1 MFKKGERIH
10 LHDGS
15 LHVMEQDGLP
25 PRAGKRR
32 RQGLREGATV
42 RGFIR
47 GALVDL
53 KTGEEKAG
61 DWHENIITSYGH
73 GQIVRNFVGLANS
86 SHASYW
92 GLGQHTEAQSSNF
105 SSQTVMSSEY
115 GTQSNSTVN
124 QAGASRA
131 NVAASQALA
140 GAWTLSQSWQYAS
153 SHISNNVVINCLAQ
167 YAHQSIGSGTAI
179 SLATFA
185 SSSKSNSQALNITYN
200 WSFGT

>member
-1 MFKKGERIH
+1 MFTKGDRIH
-10 LHDGS
+10 LHDGT
-15 LHVMEQDGLP
+15 LHVMQADGLP
-25 PRAGKRR
+25 PRRR
-32 RQGLREGATV
+32 RKSLSEAPKI

-47 GALVDL
+47 GALVDMDG
-53 KTGEEKAG
+53 TEHPG

-73 GQIVRNFVGLANS
+73 GHIVRNFVGLANS
-86 SHASYW
+86 SHASFW

-105 SSQTVMSSEY
+105 STQTVMSSEY

-153 SHISNNVVINCLAQ
+153 SHISNNVVLNCLAQ

>member
-1 MFKKGERIH
+1 MFKTGDRIH

-15 LHVMEQDGLP
+15 LHVMQQDGLP
-25 PRAGKRR
+25 PRARR
-32 RQGLREGATV
+32 RTKLHEAGKI

-47 GALVDL
+47 GALVDSL
-53 KTGEEKAG
+53 TGEGTPG
-61 DWHENIITSYGH
+61 DWHENIICEYGH
-73 GQIVRNFVGLANS
+73 GQIIRNFVGIANS

-105 SSQTVMSSEY
+105 STQTKMSSEY

-140 GAWTLSQSWQYAS
+140 GVWTLSQSWQYAS
-153 SHISNNVVINCLAQ
+153 SHISNNVVLNCLAQ

-185 SSSKSNSQALNITYN
+185 SSSKSNSQALNVTYN

>member
-1 MFKKGERIH
+1 MFKKGDRIH
-10 LHDGS
+10 LHDGA
-15 LHVMEQDGLP
+15 LHVMQSDGLP
-25 PRAGKRR
+25 PRTRR
-32 RQGLREGATV
+32 RTRGLSEKSPV

-47 GALVDL
+47 GALVDSL
-53 KTGEEKAG
+53 TGEETPG

-73 GQIVRNFVGLANS
+73 GHIVRNFVGLAAS
-86 SHASYW
+86 SHASYF
-92 GLGQHTEAQSSNF
+92 GIGQHTEAQSSNF
-105 SSQTVMSSEY
+105 STQTVMSSEY

-153 SHISNNVVINCLAQ
+153 SHISNNVIINCLAQ

-185 SSSKSNSQALNITYN
+185 SSSKSNSQALNLTYN